1 MTTRATLFVV
11 LACVLSA
18 LGAAPT
24 ASGAATT
31 TQPNIVVIMADDERV
46 DDLYAKAGPGELM
59 PQTRKLIGGRGV
71 SFDRSYASYPLSCP
85 SRTTFLTGRYAHN
98 HGITANVFPGFLYCG
113 TPGVFPTEDSL
124 GPWLQGAGYY
134 TIIAGR
140 YLNGYPAPIATSRT
154 QMDPG
159 WDRWYVPVTV
169 GTEKAAVFYGY
180 WLNENGSLTPPLP
193 PALHEDSNYF
203 TDVITDR
210 AISSIEDAPP
220 DQPVFLW
227 LAHRA
232 PHEDDQAPEGPRPA
246 YRDDL
251 FAQALG
257 APRLPSFNE
266 RDFSDKPAAI
276 AALEPLSPGERRQ
289 AKLRAQR
296 RRAAVRA
303 IDDSVAE
310 VIDALKRT
318 GRLENSYIFFTS
330 DNGLFLGEHRLPK
343 GKLRAYEEAARVPL
357 MIAGPGIPAGRQSEE
372 LVANIDLAPTILD
385 LAGARATTPLDGRS
399 LVPFLHSPETR
410 TGRPLLL
417 QSYRDE
423 SEEVVGPNP
432 RVAVPPYQA
441 IVHGRY
447 NLVLFDNGQAELY
460 DLDRDPYELE
470 NVYDDPA
477 YAKAQA
483 YLTAK
488 LTRLRRC
495 LGAECREEIPKPPP
509 PNG

>member
-1 MTTRATLFVV
+1 MFV
-11 LACVLSA
+11 
-18 LGAAPT
+18 
-24 ASGAATT
+24 
-31 TQPNIVVIMADDERV
+31 
-46 DDLYAKAGPGELM
+46 
-59 PQTRKLIGGRGV
+59 
-71 SFDRSYASYPLSCP
+71 
-85 SRTTFLTGRYAHN
+85 
-98 HGITANVFPGFLYCG
+98 
-113 TPGVFPTEDSL
+113 
-124 GPWLQGAGYY
+124 
-134 TIIAGR
+134 
-140 YLNGYPAPIATSRT
+140 
-154 QMDPG
+154 
-159 WDRWYVPVTV
+159 
-169 GTEKAAVFYGY
+169 
-180 WLNENGSLTPPLP
+180 
-193 PALHEDSNYF
+193 
-203 TDVITDR
+203 
-210 AISSIEDAPP
+210 
-220 DQPVFLW
+220 W

-266 RDFSDKPAAI
+266 RDFSDKPAAL
-276 AALEPLSPGERRQ
+276 AALERLSPGERRQ

-296 RRAAVRA
+296 RRASIRA

-318 GRLENSYIFFTS
+318 GRLENTYIFFTS

-357 MIAGPGIPAGRQSEE
+357 MIAGPGIPADRQSEE
-372 LVANIDLAPTILD
+372 LVANVDLAPTILE

-399 LVPFLHSPETR
+399 LLPFLRSPDTR

-441 IVHGRY
+441 IVRGRY
-447 NLVLFDNGQAELY
+447 KLVLFDNGQTELY
-460 DLDRDPYELE
+460 DLERDPYELE

-477 YAKAQA
+477 YADARA
-483 YLTAK
+483 YLSAA
-488 LTRLRRC
+488 LRRLRRC
-495 LGAECREEIPKPPP
+495 LGGSCRAEIPEPGAIRRKIALKAAAKTPDRACD
-509 PNG
+509 GF